1 MKLLPPKLEAA
12 LELSETDPNQAAE
25 VLRIAATYLKN
36 QEEMP
41 YALAYYLGDAFE
53 RAMKRVS
60 VVRGSELLINL
71 NLMVTNRRASAN
83 FEHVGSDLER
93 LLLSSEPKGDAILRI
108 SEKYGI
114 SDSTVKRMY
123 KKYREYQTFEA
134 ASDALLYQELQSD
147 CGQQSMPK
155 KKPKP
160 KK

>member
-93 LLLSSEPKGDAILRI
+93 LLQLSEPKGDAILRI

>member
-53 RAMKRVS
+53 RAMKRAS
-60 VVRGSELLINL
+60 VARGSELLINL
-71 NLMVTNRRASAN
+71 NLKVTNRRKSAN
-83 FEHVGSDLER
+83 FEHVGSDLDR
-93 LLLSSEPKGDAILRI
+93 LLKSSEAKGDSILRI

-123 KKYREYQTFEA
+123 KKYQEYQAFEA
-134 ASDALLYQELQSD
+134 ASDALLYQELQGY
-147 CGQQSMPK
+147 CGQQSMTKEEPK
-155 KKPKP
+155 LKE
-160 KK
+160 